1 MISYCIITVYLM
13 IGILSMSRLDDED
26 FEDMSPILFIVVVLL
41 APLVIISST
50 LDEVL
55 SNRHPE

>member
-1 MISYCIITVYLM
+1 MITYYMLTVYLL

-26 FEDMSPILFIVVVLL
+26 FKEMSPLVFIVVVLL
-41 APLVIISST
+41 VPLVIIRSA

-55 SNRHPE
+55 SNHPLE